1 MIKVKMARLYS
12 CFFPGEVAS
21 FPDDVALKL
30 IGERKAKRVLED
42 DSVEEWP
49 EAEDAELKEIAAE
62 LIAEGEGDLTL
73 QKSEFKFDA
82 TTDLFMAD
90 GLDEATSMALHT
102 NGLHTPEA
110 VMEYLVAGKALVDL
124 ADIGRTR
131 AKKIAELYGE

>member
-1 MIKVKMARLYS
+1 MQVIKVKMARLYS

-21 FPDDVALKL
+21 FPDGVALKL
-30 IGERKAKRVLED
+30 IAERKAKRVLED
-42 DSVEEWP
+42 ESLEEWP
-49 EAEDAELKEIAAE
+49 EAEDAEIAAE

-82 TTDLFMAD
+82 ATDLFMAD

-110 VMEYLVAGKALVDL
+110 VMEYLVAGKHLVDL